1 MKKAWKV
8 ISSVIFGII
17 IALEVLLIGMSVTS
31 RIMDKNPSVF
41 GYSMYVVAT
50 GSMSGALEVN
60 DVIIGKKVDVSTIIV
75 GDIIT
80 YIGSEEQGASYKNR
94 SITHRVIEKRQVG
107 ETYYFVTKGDANNDP
122 DPEIKGSQIETKF
135 VYKTVIVTFFY
146 NVLNTWYGF
155 TLLIVVP
162 IGYIIVNR
170 IITIVVEI
178 KEDKKNGKAKKDS
191 KE

>member
-8 ISSVIFGII
+8 ISTVIFSLI

-50 GSMSGALEVN
+50 NSMSGKLEVG
-60 DVIIGKKVDVSTIIV
+60 DVIIGKKVDVATINI

-80 YIGSEEQGASYKNR
+80 YQGEIGSYANKT
-94 SITHRVIEKRQVG
+94 ITHEVIGKRSDG
-107 ETYYFVTKGDANNDP
+107 DKYYFTTQGCNNPDP
-122 DPEIKGSQIETKF
+122 DPFEVRGDQVLTKH
-135 VYKTVIVTFFY
+135 VYKTVVVTFFY
-146 NVLNTWYGF
+146 NILNTWYGF

-162 IGYIIVNR
+162 IGYILVNR

-178 KEDKKNGKAKKDS
+178 KEEKKNGKTKENS